1 MLLKNLI
8 NNPPKNFEK
17 LDVKGLAINSK
28 QVKKNFIFFALKGN
42 NLNGEIF
49 INEAI
54 KNGAALIICSKKSK
68 FKDKKVPII
77 KTKNVRV
84 YLSEITSK
92 FYKLKPKN
100 MIAVTGTNGK
110 TSVADFFYQILKKN
124 NISVAS
130 IGTLGIKFKN
140 SYINTGLTSP
150 DIISLHKNLTKLKK
164 NKVENVIIEASSHG
178 LHQNRLDNLN
188 FKAGIFT
195 NFSQDHLDYH
205 KTMKEYLRSKLTL
218 FSKLLGKNKY
228 IIADKTLKEYSTL
241 KRISKNKKLRLLDA
255 DKTFH
260 NIKNLSLPL
269 IGSFQ
274 FKNLS
279 KAILAAK
286 LCNLSNDNI
295 NKSLKDIK
303 NVEGR
308 LNLIKKYPNNIKV
321 FIDYAHTPDALSEV
335 LKSIKNSDTN
345 NISLV
350 FGCGGERDFKKRP
363 IMAKIAK
370 SFCKK
375 IYVTDDNPRNE
386 NPEKIRKEI
395 IKNLFGCKFFNIADR
410 SKAIKEAILNAEHNE
425 TILIAGKGHENY
437 QDYGNKILKISDKE
451 IIKNIDRKKLN
462 KKKQSYLH
470 YSRILNKI
478 FNNKKIYKANGL
490 SIDSRNL
497 KKDNLFIAI
506 KGKNNDGNK
515 FVSASI
521 KKGASYV
528 VTSNNHKKYKNKILK
543 VGNPIDFLRK
553 FATLNRKSCNAKIL
567 AITGSTGKTSLK
579 NILGLLLKE
588 HNNTY
593 SSLKSFNNHFGV
605 PLSLSNLSPDNQFGI
620 FEVGMSN
627 SGEINKLSK
636 MIKPEIAIITN
647 IGEAHI
653 ENFDNIKGIA
663 KAKSE
668 IINNIKKNGTL
679 IINRDDKFFNYLSK
693 KAKKRKIKVIS
704 FGKSKKSD
712 ISLCKTE
719 TTGVYKKVSIRIKNQ
734 ILELKIKD
742 INIFNILA
750 SLAVL
755 KELNLDLEKFKKVF
769 QVLQPSE
776 GRGRIYKIK
785 RYKKS
790 FKLIDESYN
799 ASPSSVKNALKSFSE
814 IKKNKSKKYLFLGD
828 MLELGKKSEFYHKKL
843 SKLINKSDIDKVFVK
858 GEKSLF
864 TYKNLKK
871 EKRGNI
877 FQSNEDVD
885 LILRNIIANNDYLMI
900 KGSNATGLNEISKT
914 MIKGF

>member
-1 MLLKNLI
+1 ML
-8 NNPPKNFEK
+8 
-17 LDVKGLAINSK
+17 
-28 QVKKNFIFFALKGN
+28 
-42 NLNGEIF
+42 
-49 INEAI
+49 
-54 KNGAALIICSKKSK
+54 
-68 FKDKKVPII
+68 
-77 KTKNVRV
+77 R
-84 YLSEITSK
+84 
-92 FYKLKPKN
+92 
-100 MIAVTGTNGK
+100 
-110 TSVADFFYQILKKN
+110 
-124 NISVAS
+124 
-130 IGTLGIKFKN
+130 
-140 SYINTGLTSP
+140 
-150 DIISLHKNLTKLKK
+150 
-164 NKVENVIIEASSHG
+164 
-178 LHQNRLDNLN
+178 
-188 FKAGIFT
+188 
-195 NFSQDHLDYH
+195 
-205 KTMKEYLRSKLTL
+205 
-218 FSKLLGKNKY
+218 
-228 IIADKTLKEYSTL
+228 
-241 KRISKNKKLRLLDA
+241 
-255 DKTFH
+255 
-260 NIKNLSLPL
+260 
-269 IGSFQ
+269 
-274 FKNLS
+274 
-279 KAILAAK
+279 
-286 LCNLSNDNI
+286 
-295 NKSLKDIK
+295 
-303 NVEGR
+303 
-308 LNLIKKYPNNIKV
+308 
-321 FIDYAHTPDALSEV
+321 
-335 LKSIKNSDTN
+335 
-345 NISLV
+345 
-350 FGCGGERDFKKRP
+350 
-363 IMAKIAK
+363 
-370 SFCKK
+370 
-375 IYVTDDNPRNE
+375 
-386 NPEKIRKEI
+386 
-395 IKNLFGCKFFNIADR
+395 
-410 SKAIKEAILNAEHNE
+410 
-425 TILIAGKGHENY
+425 
-437 QDYGNKILKISDKE
+437 
-451 IIKNIDRKKLN
+451 
-462 KKKQSYLH
+462 
-470 YSRILNKI
+470 
-478 FNNKKIYKANGL
+478 
-490 SIDSRNL
+490 
-497 KKDNLFIAI
+497 
-506 KGKNNDGNK
+506 
-515 FVSASI
+515 
-521 KKGASYV
+521 
-528 VTSNNHKKYKNKILK
+528 
-543 VGNPIDFLRK
+543 
-553 FATLNRKSCNAKIL
+553 
-567 AITGSTGKTSLK
+567 
-579 NILGLLLKE
+579 E

-864 TYKNLKK
+864 TYKNLIK

-877 FQSNEDVD
+877 FQCNQDVD
-885 LILRNIIANNDYLMI
+885 SILKNIIANQDYLMI
-900 KGSNATGLNEISKT
+900 KGSNATGLNIISNA
-914 MIKGF
+914 MIKGT